1 VDEKALTAGGVR
13 TWLLAIETD
22 LRKVAERLEPLLAEQ
37 RQLEERKA
45 LLQGLLRS
53 FDQVNPNG
61 AVPTAPART
70 TGSIARYVIDRAV
83 EILRDEGRPL
93 HINDLHAQFV
103 ERGFTV
109 PGAGKPVNLI
119 VHLRNSEEIA
129 SPMRGVYGLVE
140 QVGAVPRQAGRT
152 TRRKSAR
159 ERARGRNR

>member
-1 VDEKALTAGGVR
+1 MDEKTLTAGEVR
-13 TWLLAIETD
+13 SWLLAVEAD
-22 LRKVAERLEPLLAEQ
+22 LRKVADRLEPLVAEQ

-53 FDQVNPNG
+53 FEQANPNG

-70 TGSIARYVIDRAV
+70 TGSVARYVIDRAV

-93 HINDLHAQFV
+93 HINDLHAQFA
-103 ERGFTV
+103 ERGLTV

-119 VHLRNSEEIA
+119 VHLRNSEEIV
-129 SPMRGVYGLVE
+129 SPMRGMYGLVE

-152 TRRKSAR
+152 KRRKSAR
-159 ERARGRNR
+159 SRTRGRKS